1 MMIIEWSNCPC
12 KHSRHQRQRRA
23 LELARFDCET
33 SSSGT
38 RQMDQNSCAGP
49 MVRSLL
55 HGVMLVRL
63 NLILLEVNGIDLD
76 IHKTSILTLNLRLF
90 LF

>member
-1 MMIIEWSNCPC
+1 
-12 KHSRHQRQRRA
+12 
-23 LELARFDCET
+23 
-33 SSSGT
+33 
-38 RQMDQNSCAGP
+38 MDQNSCAGP

-76 IHKTSILTLNLRLF
+76 IHETLILTLNLRLF